1 MGKIFVPTYA
11 TLSMGYF
18 EINLYSSCTFIYGEL
33 LAEYI
38 KGNWNRFSD
47 DCSTV
52 LRSTQIDHEELLLT
66 LNKFNP
72 KIQFTMENN
81 QDQKPFLG
89 ILIKRNENAIC
100 IDLYH
105 KLTDTQRSLLFITFF
120 LARRNCTIAEIVP
133 RSSRFGKLT
142 IRFIKIPLPII
153 QESQNV
159 FSIPQENL

>member
-1 MGKIFVPTYA
+1 MNFYTNIPHPLQLEDLHYWLDNHPESLHVRFNKNFVLECAKFILENNNMKFNNAFYNQIKGTAMGKIFVPTYA

-81 QDQKPFLG
+81 
-89 ILIKRNENAIC
+89 
-100 IDLYH
+100 
-105 KLTDTQRSLLFITFF
+105 
-120 LARRNCTIAEIVP
+120 
-133 RSSRFGKLT
+133 
-142 IRFIKIPLPII
+142 
-153 QESQNV
+153 
-159 FSIPQENL
+159 